1 MGSAIRSVGVAR
13 ERSGRGR
20 SIALEVS
27 AAKRCL
33 RAVGLGADDV
43 SLLVNAGIYRDDNI
57 AEPAIASL
65 IQRRLGANLDIN
77 GTPGTFSFDLSHG
90 GCGFVTG
97 MMLAD
102 QLLRTTATP
111 YGIVVAGDA
120 EPSPG
125 RSEGFAYQPAAAAV
139 LLEAGEEHEGFL
151 GFRVDAD
158 ADGAGACTGRLE
170 WRAHDEGGHWL
181 VLHAADDYAEACVEA
196 AAAAVA
202 AFLTEAGLTAGDIAV
217 VVPSQS
223 PPRFVAGFR
232 AATGMG
238 GRVVDVTGEAGD
250 VHTAGVGFA
259 FERARR
265 DGLLRPGARVLFVA
279 VGAGVSTALALYR
292 VPQRA

>member
-1 MGSAIRSVGVAR
+1 MGSTIRSVGVAR
-13 ERSGRGR
+13 EHSGRGR
-20 SIALEVS
+20 SIALEIS
-27 AAKRCL
+27 AARRCL
-33 RAVGLGADDV
+33 GGAGLSADDV

-65 IQRRLGANLDIN
+65 IQRKLGANVDIN

-120 EPSPG
+120 EPTPG
-125 RSEGFAYQPAAAAV
+125 CSEGFTYRPAAAAV
-139 LLEAGEEHEGFL
+139 LLEAGGEHEGFL
-151 GFRVDAD
+151 GFRADVDSARV
-158 ADGAGACTGRLE
+158 GAHTGRLE
-170 WRAHDEGGHWL
+170 WRGRDQGRHWL
-181 VLHAADDYAEACVEA
+181 VVRSSDDYAEACVEA
-196 AAAAVA
+196 AAGAVSAFLAEAGVA
-202 AFLTEAGLTAGDIAV
+202 ADEIDV

-223 PPRFVAGFR
+223 PPRFIAGLR
-232 AATGMG
+232 AVTGMG
-238 GRVVDVTGEAGD
+238 DRVVDVTAEAGD

-265 DGLLRPGARVLFVA
+265 DGLLEPGAQVLFVA
-279 VGAGVSTALALYR
+279 VGAGISTALALYR
-292 VPQRA
+292 VPRPA